1 MTNIEIRPVPFVK
14 LLGRGEK
21 AKFTHL
27 VDFGKDVEFGYF
39 AWYLEDDGKK
49 ILVDAGGTAEMALG
63 FGRPPETVQ
72 HIQTLSEGLARFGV
86 TPADIDI
93 VILAHLHLDH
103 VAYVREMPQARFIVQ
118 AEEVAFARNPH
129 PTDRFYDFNVLD
141 GLSLEIVQGDVQVTP
156 GVRLILTPGH
166 TVGGQSVVV
175 DTAKGKAVIT
185 GFCCIHENFDQAASL
200 RGSPAVIV
208 PGIHHDVI
216 KAYDSMVRVKA
227 LADIIIA
234 NHDARYVGIERIP
247 ESDGQAGRTPD

>member
-1 MTNIEIRPVPFVK
+1 VSNVEIRPIPFVK

-27 VDFGKDVEFGYF
+27 TNFGQDVEFGYF

-63 FGRPPETVQ
+63 FGRPPETVR

-86 TPADIDI
+86 KPSDIDI
-93 VILAHLHLDH
+93 VILTHLHLDH
-103 VAYVREMPQARFIVQ
+103 VAYVHELTHARFIVQ
-118 AEEVAFARNPH
+118 ADEVEFARSPH
-129 PTDRFYDFNVLD
+129 PTDRFYDFSVLD
-141 GLSLEIVQGDVQVTP
+141 GLKLEIVQGDVQVTP

-175 DTAKGKAVIT
+175 DTAKGTAVIT
-185 GFCCIHENFDQAASL
+185 GFCCIHDNFDQAASQ
-200 RGSPAVIV
+200 RGSPPVIV

-216 KAYDSMVRVKA
+216 KAYDSMVRVKSM
-227 LADIIIA
+227 ADIIIA
-234 NHDARYVGIERIP
+234 NHDARYVDIERIP
-247 ESDGQAGRTPD
+247 